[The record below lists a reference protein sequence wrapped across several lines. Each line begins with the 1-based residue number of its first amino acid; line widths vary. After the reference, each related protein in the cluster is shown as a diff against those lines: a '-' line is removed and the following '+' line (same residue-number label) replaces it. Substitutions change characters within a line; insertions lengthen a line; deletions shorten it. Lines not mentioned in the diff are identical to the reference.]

1 MPEPDSPRVVLASGS
16 PRRRELL
23 ASLGIEPIIRV
34 PDVDETLRDG
44 ETPRGYVVR
53 LACEK
58 AAVVAAHADVT
69 AGDLVF
75 GADTT
80 VVLDGAII
88 GKPTNRADAAAIL
101 RRLSGRT
108 HQVHTGVAARLGG
121 RVESTVVDTDVTF
134 VSLSDDDIAW
144 YVATGEPDDK
154 AGAYGM
160 QGTGTVIV
168 ASIDGSP
175 SNVIGLPLPAVVEL
189 AARLGVRL
197 LAL

>member
-23 ASLGIEPIIRV
+23 ASLGIEPIVRV

-44 ETPRGYVVR
+44 ETPPDYVVR

-58 AAVVAAHADVT
+58 AAVVAAHADIT
-69 AGDLVF
+69 AADLVF

-80 VVLDGAII
+80 VVLDSAII

-168 ASIDGSP
+168 ESIDGSP
-175 SNVIGLPLPAVVEL
+175 SNVIGLPLTAVVEL